1 MTHREEVMQ
10 AFAPLWC
17 HTHQCQPFFSTA
29 PCTRILNTDIGAQC
43 TLHTQGSVVHK
54 PYPTFSSTASSLNP
68 VWCTG
73 WKSADRGKVKC
84 WGCFEFCR
92 ANINVKLALIV
103 KYLFTVNKCIIC
115 KNCLFQ
121 TAIFLPQTCLDHGQ
135 TKPIL
140 VVLRLPSNPH
150 GAEYECETLPQEER
164 LFMTVAPQ
172 SGTYEAAQCN
182 LEHCCCSALQSRSVN
197 VRVIMVGPGKDS
209 WSALVTLSL
218 PRSCYYCNLLLQ
230 SFHCRSLVR
239 QSVTSLWKSAASV
252 IEQQTLK
259 IEILCSYHS
268 DPHFNSVDK
277 TLIVFRIPGS

>member
-1 MTHREEVMQ
+1 M
-10 AFAPLWC
+10 
-17 HTHQCQPFFSTA
+17 
-29 PCTRILNTDIGAQC
+29 
-43 TLHTQGSVVHK
+43 
-54 PYPTFSSTASSLNP
+54 
-68 VWCTG
+68 
-73 WKSADRGKVKC
+73 
-84 WGCFEFCR
+84 
-92 ANINVKLALIV
+92 KLALIV

-115 KNCLFQ
+115 KNFLFQ
-121 TAIFLPQTCLDHGQ
+121 TAIFLSQTCLDHGQ

-182 LEHCCCSALQSRSVN
+182 LEHCCCCSALQSRSVN

-239 QSVTSLWKSAASV
+239 HSVSVTSL
-252 IEQQTLK
+252 
-259 IEILCSYHS
+259 
-268 DPHFNSVDK
+268 
-277 TLIVFRIPGS
+277 